1 MYYMRLPTWDWL
13 AAHDIHP
20 SNSTTYYL
28 SDIESALTQEYCD
41 TPYVGCAGP
50 RYNETLTGA
59 NSTDG
64 GYTQL
69 SEVWYYFHV
78 LGRPQSGA
86 WLPTNQTGSSSCAR
100 TKVAINYFERA
111 AGSVGEGY
119 NPYQN
124 ATPPALM

>member
-1 MYYMRLPTWDWL
+1 MRLPTWDWL

-28 SDIESALTQEYCD
+28 SDIESALTQEYCE

-78 LGRPQSGA
+78 LGRPPERRLAAYKSDRIKFLCQNEGSDQLFRKSG
-86 WLPTNQTGSSSCAR
+86 WVR
-100 TKVAINYFERA
+100 W
-111 AGSVGEGY
+111 
-119 NPYQN
+119 
-124 ATPPALM
+124 